1 MSVYLDRA
9 DEMAT
14 LIEGLFDA
22 GEVAVVVDRQKDLTS
37 EFNKQMGKVRGGV
50 VVIEWIGAN
59 NVNVD
64 LDDLRLN
71 SRYSVTVITKPIIR
85 DQSDRLPIDDLIESI
100 AAALH
105 GYNPDVLH
113 CMNEMKVTS
122 IDPVAN
128 QQFRIFI
135 IRAEQELYA

>member
-14 LIEGLFDA
+14 LITGLFDD
-22 GEVAVVVDRQKDLTS
+22 GEIAVVVDRQKDLTS

-59 NVNVD
+59 NVNID
-64 LDDLRLN
+64 LDDLRVN
-71 SRYSVTVITKPIIR
+71 SRYSITVITKPIIR
-85 DQSDRLPIDDLIESI
+85 DQSERLPIDDLIETI
-100 AAALH
+100 ASALH
-105 GYNPDVLH
+105 GYNPDALH
-113 CMNEMKVTS
+113 CLESMRVIS

-135 IRAEQELYA
+135 IRAEQELNA

>member
-1 MSVYLDRA
+1 MSVFLDRA

-14 LIEGLFDA
+14 LITGLFDD
-22 GEVAVVVDRQKDLTS
+22 GEVAVVVDRQKDLSS

-50 VVIEWIGAN
+50 VVIEWLGAT
-59 NVNVD
+59 NVNLD
-64 LDDLRLN
+64 LDDFRFS
-71 SRYSVTVITKPIIR
+71 SRYAISVITKPIIR
-85 DQSDRLPIDDLIESI
+85 DQSDRLPIDDLIETISTS
-100 AAALH
+100 LH
-105 GYNPDVLH
+105 GYNPDAVH

-135 IRAEQELYA
+135 IRAEQELQA